1 MGIWNIFG
9 KFATSDNGET
19 IHKVSATT
27 SVSTNGTVY
36 TTMGPFTQGSDGSEY
51 TQTGSFSSD
60 GSTRMG
66 SIGTGLGGRHAYR
79 SFARRRP
86 DDNTTAETSRWRS
99 FPTIGSVRQDQ
110 CQTKWCARLKGYWK
124 S

>member
-19 IHKVSATT
+19 IQKVSATT

-66 SIGTGLGGRHAYR
+66 SIGTGLGAVFVKSNRDEDNDGF
-79 SFARRRP
+79 SRRCHIDS
-86 DDNTTAETSRWRS
+86 DDFS
-99 FPTIGSVRQDQ
+99 
-110 CQTKWCARLKGYWK
+110 
-124 S
+124 

>member
-9 KFATSDNGET
+9 RFATSDEGET

-27 SVSTNGTVY
+27 SVSSNGAVY
-36 TTMGPFTQGSDGSEY
+36 TTTGPFTHGSDGSDY

-66 SIGTGLGGRHAYR
+66 SIATGLGAVFIKSHRDEDDDKFSRCRHMD
-79 SFARRRP
+79 S
-86 DDNTTAETSRWRS
+86 DDFR
-99 FPTIGSVRQDQ
+99 
-110 CQTKWCARLKGYWK
+110 
-124 S
+124 